1 MIRIN
6 LYKKERRKITLP
18 DLSKL
23 REVKVRDLLK
33 DKALYILPLIGVVVI
48 GGEVLYVYRLQDEIN
63 SLRVEVNNLKAQ
75 RNELKRRA
83 EEIQAQRRA
92 LQNEINQVRARIRYL
107 EASKDVFLTLKEYY
121 EPFNTSLGY
130 LFTLTPSTVWFD
142 GLSQTMDFNR
152 VSVKVDFGSYSVDY
166 IKDFFMIMKSK
177 FPLLTMGEIRMNETD
192 TGMIYYVSSVEM
204 SRDIKGG
211 GE

>member
-6 LYKKERRKITLP
+6 LHKKERKKVTLP
-18 DLSKL
+18 DISRLK
-23 REVKVRDLLK
+23 EIKVRDLLK
-33 DKALYILPLIGVVVI
+33 DKALYILPLVGVAVI
-48 GGEVLYVYRLQDEIN
+48 GGEVLYVYRLQEEIN
-63 SLRVEVNNLKAQ
+63 ALRVEVDNLKAQ

-83 EEIQAQRRA
+83 DEIQAQRRA

-107 EASKDVFLTLKEYY
+107 EMSKDVFLALKKYY
-121 EPFNTSLGY
+121 EPFNASLGY
-130 LFTLTPSTVWFD
+130 LFTMTPSTVWFD

-152 VSVKVDFGSYSVDY
+152 VSVKVEFGSYSVDY
-166 IKDFFMIMKSK
+166 IKDFYMIMKSR
-177 FPLLTMGEIRMNETD
+177 FPLLNMSEIKMNETD
-192 TGMIYYVSSVEM
+192 AGMIYYVSSVEM